1 MIGCDNIEV
10 LDNHLKVGYF
20 MIGAHFLFNIL
31 CHLLLVYFTLFVFAS
46 KAFVFCFA
54 KKVYFYLCVVC
65 LHECVP

>member
-31 CHLLLVYFTLFVFAS
+31 CHLLLVYFTLFVLQVRHWF
-46 KAFVFCFA
+46 FVLQRRFIFIY
-54 KKVYFYLCVVC
+54 V
-65 LHECVP
+65 